1 MTGSIGSPFSRLRQ
15 TGSLGLTHL
24 VNSFMAD
31 HMMKVSVVVLAAV
44 RTQSSCDLRY
54 EAANFSIGITTATA
68 TIPARKARAMS
79 RRGSGWTLSSR
90 RQNQSHARAGSTP
103 PAKAAIIGSSSL
115 IALLYWPF
123 GDHQE
128 VALFFGEL
136 LPDGFGDERHEGVE
150 EFQRDNEYLV
160 EGGGGGAGRR
170 AGPAPASPPFNI
182 DFDSSSISAA
192 KRSQT

>member
-1 MTGSIGSPFSRLRQ
+1 MTGSMGSSSSRLCS
-15 TGSLGLTHL
+15 TVSLAITNLMISSM
-24 VNSFMAD
+24 VD

-44 RTQSSCDLRY
+44 RIQSSCVFRY

-68 TIPARKARAMS
+68 TMPARNASAMS
-79 RRGSGWTLSSR
+79 LRGSGCTESSR
-90 RQNQSHARAGSTP
+90 RQNHSQARAGSTP
-103 PAKAAIIGSSSL
+103 PAKAAIIGSNSL

-123 GDHQE
+123 GDHEE

-160 EGGGGGAGRR
+160 EGGGAAVPLPR
-170 AGPAPASPPFNI
+170 PPPLY
-182 DFDSSSISAA
+182 
-192 KRSQT
+192 SQLLTL

>member
-1 MTGSIGSPFSRLRQ
+1 MTGSIGSSSSRLRK
-15 TGSLGLTHL
+15 TVSLAITYLMI
-24 VNSFMAD
+24 SSMAD

-44 RTQSSCDLRY
+44 TTQSSCDLRY

-160 EGGGGGAGRR
+160 EGGGGAFPRPPHLAFHFWFRLPNDLGSEK
-170 AGPAPASPPFNI
+170 GP
-182 DFDSSSISAA
+182 
-192 KRSQT
+192 

>member
-1 MTGSIGSPFSRLRQ
+1 MTGSIGSSSSRLRK
-15 TGSLGLTHL
+15 TVSLAITYLMI
-24 VNSFMAD
+24 SSMAD

-44 RTQSSCDLRY
+44 TTQSSCDLRY

-160 EGGGGGAGRR
+160 EGGGGGGARR
-170 AGPAPASPPFNI
+170 PPPPPPTF
-182 DFDSSSISAA
+182 FFPP
-192 KRSQT
+192 